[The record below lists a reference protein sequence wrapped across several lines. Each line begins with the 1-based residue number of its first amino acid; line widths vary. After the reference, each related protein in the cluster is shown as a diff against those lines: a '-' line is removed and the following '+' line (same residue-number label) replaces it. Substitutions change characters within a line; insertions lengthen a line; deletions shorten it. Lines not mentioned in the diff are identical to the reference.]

1 VRLRIKCTP
10 PQLLL
15 IVFVISIIL
24 GSILLKLPFA
34 TVGSISW
41 INAFFTSTSAMT
53 VTGLAVIDTGQSF
66 TLFGQLVILILIQ
79 LGGLG
84 IMSFAVLIAMILGKK
99 IGIKKRLV
107 VQQSLNQN
115 SFGGIIRLI
124 KYLFIFSITI
134 ELMGAILLSFAWVPD
149 FGLLKGIY
157 YSLFH
162 SISAFNNAG
171 FALWQD
177 SLMNYVGNP
186 IINIAITSLF
196 ILGGIGFTVL
206 VDIWKTKRF
215 KKLALHTKLMI
226 VGTLLVN
233 VAAMFIVFLLEY
245 TNPDTL
251 GSLTTLSDKLWAS
264 YFQGVTPRTAGFNSL
279 DTASLREPTIF
290 FIILLMFIGA
300 GSASTAGGIKL
311 TSFIVILF
319 SVISFLKGKEELV
332 ISKRAIKQSIILRA
346 LAITFLGMLFLVVGV
361 FILSITENSPFIAIL
376 FEVTSA
382 FGTVGLS
389 MGLTGSLTIP
399 GKIVIILVMFLGKIG
414 PLTLAFSIAKPA
426 RTKIKYP
433 GEEII
438 TG

>member
-1 VRLRIKCTP
+1 MRLRIKCTP

-162 SISAFNNAG
+162 
-171 FALWQD
+171 
-177 SLMNYVGNP
+177 Y
-186 IINIAITSLF
+186 
-196 ILGGIGFTVL
+196 
-206 VDIWKTKRF
+206 
-215 KKLALHTKLMI
+215 
-226 VGTLLVN
+226 
-233 VAAMFIVFLLEY
+233 
-245 TNPDTL
+245 
-251 GSLTTLSDKLWAS
+251 
-264 YFQGVTPRTAGFNSL
+264 
-279 DTASLREPTIF
+279 
-290 FIILLMFIGA
+290 
-300 GSASTAGGIKL
+300 
-311 TSFIVILF
+311 
-319 SVISFLKGKEELV
+319 ISF
-332 ISKRAIKQSIILRA
+332 
-346 LAITFLGMLFLVVGV
+346 
-361 FILSITENSPFIAIL
+361 
-376 FEVTSA
+376 
-382 FGTVGLS
+382 
-389 MGLTGSLTIP
+389 
-399 GKIVIILVMFLGKIG
+399 
-414 PLTLAFSIAKPA
+414 
-426 RTKIKYP
+426 
-433 GEEII
+433 
-438 TG
+438 

>member
-1 VRLRIKCTP
+1 MKLLSKFTP
-10 PQLLL
+10 PQLL
-15 IVFVISIIL
+15 IIIFAISIMI
-24 GSILLKLPFA
+24 GTILLKLPFA
-34 TVGSISW
+34 TIESISW
-41 INAFFTSTSAMT
+41 INALFTSTSAMT
-53 VTGLAVIDTGQSF
+53 VTGLAVVDTASSF
-66 TLFGQLVILILIQ
+66 TLFGEMIILVLIQ

-84 IMSFAVLIAMILGKK
+84 IMSFAVLIAKILGKK
-99 IGIKKRLV
+99 IGIKRRLL

-115 SFGGIIRLI
+115 SFGGILTLI
-124 KYLFIFSITI
+124 KYLFIFSLTI
-134 ELMGAILLSFAWVPD
+134 ELVGTILLSVVWIPEM
-149 FGLLKGIY
+149 GWIKGIY
-157 YSLFH
+157 YSFFH
-162 SISAFNNAG
+162 AVSAFNNAG

-177 SLMNYVGNP
+177 SLMGYVANP
-186 IINIAITSLF
+186 IVNIGITSLF

-206 VDIWKTKRF
+206 VDIWRTRRF
-215 KKLALHTKLMI
+215 KKLALHTKLML
-226 VGTLLVN
+226 VGTFTINL
-233 VAAMFIVFLLEY
+233 AAMLVVFLLEY

-251 GSLTTLSDKLWAS
+251 GSLATLQDKLWAS

-279 DTASLREPTIF
+279 DIASLREPTLF
-290 FIILLMFIGA
+290 FMILLMFIGG

-319 SVISFLKGKEELV
+319 AVVSFLRGKEELV

-346 LAITFLGMLFLVVGV
+346 LAITFLGMLFLVAGV
-361 FILSITENSPFIAIL
+361 FILSITEKSPFLSIL

-389 MGLTGSLTIP
+389 MGITGSLTMA
-399 GKIVIILVMFLGKIG
+399 GKIVIIFIMVLGKLG

-426 RTKIKYP
+426 RTKVKYP